1 MCRLEAK
8 PSIHRT
14 EDLRDVVSGSDV
26 RRARGHSGILHPAGS
41 HLSPT
46 SDLPFGNDN
55 LEK

>member
-8 PSIHRT
+8 PSIHRI
-14 EDLRDVVSGSDV
+14 EDLRDVLSGSDR
-26 RRARGHSGILHPAGS
+26 RRARGHSGILHPAGL

-46 SDLPFGNDN
+46 SDLRFGNDN